1 MNKRTILTRLLFAL
15 VSFSIISCTQTI
27 EGDGIDGREQV
38 RLGAEATELA
48 FTAEFER
55 AANPSTKVVLGDN
68 LETLWEQGDQIN
80 IFYGATQGPGAVFTA
95 EEISMEGQKAVF
107 SGTISAFTG
116 TVEGSGNAINF
127 CGLYP
132 YSQANTYDGT
142 YAHMNLP
149 HIQHAR
155 KDTEDPMSK
164 LLIAKSPGLNLYFYL
179 VGSGLRFEI
188 SRNDIAE
195 FRFSGNDGEILAGDL
210 TIGFDNNGRPEVTAV
225 ANPQYEISVFPA
237 ANDPTYLPEAF
248 TPGYYYLDIIPQEL
262 EHGYTVTYITTSGQQ
277 GSYTLTSSRSFA
289 RTVYNKFS
297 SKESQITFTDIPPQA
312 NQIRYTATAKVDYNI
327 PTEGIIRYGNVVESN
342 VFNQTTH
349 VGTITFA
356 NAITG
361 LDHDAFFGNED
372 LISVTLP
379 DGLEDIEFR
388 AFAYC
393 PNLVS
398 VDIPSSVQGIGWA
411 AFKGCTSLEHIYVPE
426 LIGLGGAV
434 FANCLSLRS
443 FSGPYASADGKFL
456 IYHLSWNGED
466 FLSGCALKSFEG
478 QDLIIPEGIDVLI
491 EGVFAG
497 GQFASVSIPE
507 TVKEIEE
514 SCFES
519 CVISSSTLTIP
530 GSVTT
535 IGDNAFYGCSSLNT
549 IILDRG
555 SYAGLGSEGFEWP
568 GLPTLG
574 DGAFN
579 TSTATPCTIK
589 VPGAYVIANNA
600 GVYVEGDPWY
610 AYRNQVVVYQAD
622 NELWYSHEN
631 EAAGIPV
638 AQAQLFTAVE
648 TSAGTEYQWVQ
659 TGGFFQREHYPYDG
673 LATEPVVPYPTNY
686 STMPI
691 IVEVYA
697 NDVIAVSA
705 PASHLSQKQY
715 VSLPHSL
722 EVIGKE
728 AFKNASSLLVFPAN
742 GANLTSIGE
751 SAFYG
756 CSSMAF
762 PDNGNALNLSHVSS
776 LGAYAFYD
784 CQQFG
789 SGSVNA
795 GSILFL
801 GPVTTIPERAF
812 YQCKM
817 LTHIYVSQNN
827 IATVGTRAFYG
838 CNALKALAG
847 QALLSEDD
855 SVHLPATTSLGIE
868 AFAYCSSITDVTLGS
883 VVTIPKGAFGLCSN
897 LKTVSLNT
905 GTLTTIGPNAF
916 AECRLL
922 RQIGDDTYSVNLPYV
937 KTIDNEA
944 FSNCQSIS
952 EIRLPNI
959 HVVGNRAFAF
969 TRGLE
974 SISFGRFLNT
984 LGELI
989 FYDNSTSNSVR
1000 NYDKLT
1006 LYFNGSYPALVSALN
1021 STSPTFGYTS
1031 QTNYFWPKNIR
1042 VENQSLD
1049 VLEVYNTRLPDD
1061 WNEAIRDKIQL
1072 YHIP

>member
-1 MNKRTILTRLLFAL
+1 MKRIYFSFFICAL
-15 VSFSIISCTQTI
+15 VWLVSCTQEI
-27 EGDGIDGREQV
+27 ADNGVDSR
-38 RLGAEATELA
+38 
-48 FTAEFER
+48 ER
-55 AANPSTKVVLGDN
+55 ARQNTTSQEVILNAFDADATLSTKTVRDESTGGVLWSPGDAIN
-68 LETLWEQGDQIN
+68 L
-80 IFYGATQGPGAVFTA
+80 FYGSSSGPGSFFVAQNTEPSSITTFRGNIDV
-95 EEISMEGQKAVF
+95 V
-107 SGTISAFTG
+107 TG
-116 TVEGSGNAINF
+116 TVEGSTDLLFWGI
-127 CGLYP
+127 YP
-132 YSQANTYDGT
+132 YNSANRCTGESANILLPDIQRSGENSWGEGALVSIGRSQGLAMGFYNLFGGIIFYVTNDDIREIVFRGKNNEPIAGSVTVAFNGNTPTITAYQDTVASLHLLPPSTYTRQAFKKTTAQDTTWYFMTLPPRVYSGGHTITFYKNDGT
-142 YAHMNLP
+142 YAVRDFPSRTITRN
-149 HIQHAR
+149 
-155 KDTEDPMSK
+155 
-164 LLIAKSPGLNLYFYL
+164 
-179 VGSGLRFEI
+179 RFTRI
-188 SRNDIAE
+188 RSNSLDNGVE
-195 FRFSGNDGEILAGDL
+195 F
-210 TIGFDNNGRPEVTAV
+210 VY
-225 ANPQYEISVFPA
+225 PQ
-237 ANDPTYLPEAF
+237 
-248 TPGYYYLDIIPQEL
+248 L
-262 EHGYTVTYITTSGQQ
+262 E
-277 GSYTLTSSRSFA
+277 
-289 RTVYNKFS
+289 N
-297 SKESQITFTDIPPQA
+297 
-312 NQIRYTATAKVDYNI
+312 NQIRYTATAKVEYAI
-327 PTEGIIRYGNVVESN
+327 PESSTTGNVVESN

-388 AFAYC
+388 AFAFC

-398 VDIPSSVQGIGWA
+398 VDIPSSVHGIGWA

-426 LIGLGGAV
+426 LIGLGEAV

-443 FSGPYASADGKFL
+443 FSGPYASADGKVL
-456 IYHLSWNGED
+456 VYHQSWNDED
-466 FLSGCALKSFEG
+466 NLVGCALKSFEG
-478 QDLIIPEGIDVLI
+478 QDLIIPEGIDVLG

-519 CVISSSTLTIP
+519 CVILSNTLTIP

-535 IGDNAFYGCSSLNT
+535 IGDNAFYGCSNLQT

-574 DGAFN
+574 EGAFD
-579 TSTATPCTIK
+579 TSTTAECTIK
-589 VPGAYVIANNA
+589 VPGAFVIGSNA
-600 GVYVEGDPWY
+600 GVYVEGNPWY

-659 TGGFFQREHYPYDG
+659 TGGFYQREHYPYDG

-686 STMPI
+686 SIMPI

-728 AFKNASSLLVFPAN
+728 AFKNASSLLVFPAQ

-827 IATVGTRAFYG
+827 IATVGIRAFYG

-1006 LYFNGSYPALVSALN
+1006 LYFYGNYPDLVSALN

-1049 VLEVYNTRLPDD
+1049 VLEVYNTRLPGD